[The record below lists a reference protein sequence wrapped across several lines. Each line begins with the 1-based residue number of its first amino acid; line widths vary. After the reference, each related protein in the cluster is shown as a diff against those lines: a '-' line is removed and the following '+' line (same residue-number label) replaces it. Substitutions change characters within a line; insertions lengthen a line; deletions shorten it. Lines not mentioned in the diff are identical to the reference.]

1 MKTIIEGVEI
11 TPAIAE
17 ILKKWFIFNPNIE
30 DFYPEYYVTELSDM
44 QDYFCRKLDDT
55 DIEELAKIKHM
66 LLIIIAL
73 KDDMKLLIPKKGGD
87 NETQEN

>member
-30 DFYPEYYVTELSDM
+30 DSYPEYYVTELSDM
-44 QDYFCRKLDDT
+44 QDYFCRKLDEDP
-55 DIEELAKIKHM
+55 EELQTIKVM
-66 LLIIIAL
+66 LLFIIAL
-73 KDDMKLLIPKKGGD
+73 KDDFKQLIPKKGGD
-87 NETQEN
+87 DETQA